1 MDFETKLWDVRV
13 AFPTFC
19 VAFQR
24 RPCIVRG
31 IVFHARCFFVVT
43 GPAVSSQVFF
53 SDQPFVYPCFRVS
66 VQTRGG
72 VRHLHLPTACRAC
85 APTPPWLVRLC
96 ACVASRL
103 EPRGRTAHPPCAA
116 SPRSPSAAERLLR
129 SPPRTCGCGTCGP
142 SRCGTSLRPLCTRT
156 AESTASGKR
165 KQSWVKGWLVGA
177 LETCECFFPTT
188 IFYWSACRVVTNVYS
203 GLPIATARA
212 LYR

>member
-85 APTPPWLVRLC
+85 V
-96 ACVASRL
+96 
-103 EPRGRTAHPPCAA
+103 HPPLGWFVCARVWRRGLNRGGGQPTLRA
-116 SPRSPSAAERLLR
+116 PRPHALR
-129 SPPRTCGCGTCGP
+129 RRRSVIHR
-142 SRCGTSLRPLCTRT
+142 
-156 AESTASGKR
+156 
-165 KQSWVKGWLVGA
+165 
-177 LETCECFFPTT
+177 
-188 IFYWSACRVVTNVYS
+188 
-203 GLPIATARA
+203 RA
-212 LYR
+212 LADAGLADRRGVALRCAPYALALPRALRRENENKVG